1 MSLEH
6 PFVDIHCHLVPAID
20 DGAKSLDD
28 ALAMADIAVSDGIET
43 IIVTPHQNGSYA
55 HNRGDTIRS
64 RVTELQQ
71 DLDHHQIP
79 LTVLPGADVR
89 IEDGMIEG
97 LRSGDILTLGDRGR
111 HVLLELPHE
120 LYFPL
125 ERVLDGLDGANMV
138 GILSHPE
145 RNQGILK
152 QPALVESL
160 VDYGCLMQITA
171 GSLMG
176 TFGAS
181 CQEMSRWMLKQGLV
195 HFIATDAHGPRSRRP
210 LIRRAFEFTAELV
223 GDEVAAALCCEN
235 PAAVAAGDDIEFVA
249 PPVKKLGF
257 PNWFSWRKAG

>member
-1 MSLEH
+1 MR
-6 PFVDIHCHLVPAID
+6 PDPIFVDIHCHLVPAID
-20 DGAKSLDD
+20 DGAKSLEES
-28 ALAMADIAVSDGIET
+28 LAMAEIAVSDGIQT

-55 HNRGDTIRS
+55 HNRGDAIRS
-64 RVTELQQ
+64 RVCELQQ
-71 DLDHHQIP
+71 QLDQHHIP

-89 IEDGMIEG
+89 IEDGMIEA
-97 LRSGDILTLGDRGR
+97 LRAGDVLTLGDLGR

-125 ERVLDGLDGANMV
+125 ERVLDGLANAEMV

-152 QPALVESL
+152 QPALVEPL

-176 TFGAS
+176 TFGKP
-181 CQEMSRWMLKQGLV
+181 CQEMSEWMLKRGLV

-210 LIRRAFEFTAELV
+210 LLRRAYEYTAELV
-223 GDEVAAALCCEN
+223 GEETADALCCEN
-235 PAAVAAGDDIEFVA
+235 PAAVAVGDDINFLS
-249 PPVKKLGF
+249 PRTKRLGIQSWF
-257 PNWFSWRKAG
+257 PWRKAG